1 MINDIMTNRDQKIP
15 LWRDE
20 RFWRIAL
27 QVLVIVIVVSVFA
40 VLGGNLNRSLRQTGS
55 SFGFSFLRTSA
66 GFNILDS
73 LIPYTPTDPYIRV
86 LFAGLLNS
94 LRVMFFGIILTTLL
108 GITVGVAR
116 FSDNWLLRQLSFI
129 YVEIVRNTPL
139 LLQLVFWYGV
149 FVQLPQIKESFS
161 FFNAVF
167 LSKQGIFMPWPSGI
181 QGIIGFAVLLI
192 CAIAAFI
199 ISKKRIKVMIE
210 RGESG
215 KPQLITLGI
224 IGIIALFI
232 LTIGL
237 NWQTPIFNPT
247 TNNMEGG
254 LRLTIEFT
262 TLLVSLVVYTAAYIA
277 EIVRAGIQ
285 SVPKGQWEAARSL
298 GLQSGLVMQLVV
310 FPQALR
316 VIIPPL
322 NSQYLNLAKNSS
334 LAIAVAYADIYNV
347 ATTTFNQT
355 GRAIEVMLII
365 MGTYLTINLLIS
377 LGMNQLNRSVQLQ
390 ER

>member
-1 MINDIMTNRDQKIP
+1 MSNRDQKIP
-15 LWRDE
+15 LWRDD

-40 VLGGNLNRSLRQTGS
+40 LLGGNLTRNLRQTGS
-55 SFGFSFLRTSA
+55 GFGFSFLGTSA

-108 GITVGVAR
+108 GITVGIAR
-116 FSDNWLLRQLSFI
+116 FSDNWLLRKLAFI

-149 FVQLPQIKESFS
+149 FVQLPPIKESF
-161 FFNAVF
+161 VF
-167 LSKQGIFMPWPSGI
+167 LNSIFFSKQGIFMPWPSGI
-181 QGIIGFAVLLI
+181 QGIIGFVVLLI
-192 CAIAAFI
+192 CAIAALI

-215 KPQLITLGI
+215 QIQLISLGI
-224 IGIIALFI
+224 IGIIALLI

-247 TNNMEGG
+247 TNNIEGG

-262 TLLVSLVVYTAAYIA
+262 TLLVALVVYTAAYIA

-285 SVPKGQWEAARSL
+285 SVSKGQWEAARSL

-322 NSQYLNLAKNSS
+322 NSQYLNLVKNSS

-355 GRAIEVMLII
+355 GKAIEVMLII

-377 LGMNQLNRSVQLQ
+377 LAMNQLNRSVQLQ

>member
-1 MINDIMTNRDQKIP
+1 MTNRDQKIP

-27 QVLVIVIVVSVFA
+27 QVLVIVILVSVFA
-40 VLGGNLNRSLRQTGS
+40 LLGGNLNRSLRQTGS
-55 SFGFSFLRTSA
+55 SFGFSFLGTSA

-108 GITVGVAR
+108 GITVGIAR

-139 LLQLVFWYGV
+139 LLQLIFWYGV

-161 FFNAVF
+161 LFNAVF
-167 LSKQGIFMPWPSGI
+167 FSKQGIFMPWPSGI
-181 QGIIGFAVLLI
+181 QGIIGFGALLI
-192 CAIAAFI
+192 CAITAFI

-224 IGIIALFI
+224 IGIIALLI

-237 NWQTPIFNPT
+237 NWQTPLFNPT
-247 TNNMEGG
+247 TNNIEGG

-377 LGMNQLNRSVQLQ
+377 LGMNQLNRSVQLR

>member
-1 MINDIMTNRDQKIP
+1 MTINRDQKIP

-40 VLGGNLNRSLRQTGS
+40 LLGGNLTRNLRQTGS
-55 SFGFSFLRTSA
+55 SFGFDFLNTSA

-73 LIPYTPTDPYIRV
+73 LIPYTPTDPYSRV
-86 LFAGLLNS
+86 LLAGLLNS

-108 GITVGVAR
+108 GIAVGVAR

-139 LLQLVFWYGV
+139 LLQLVFWYGI
-149 FVQLPQIKESFS
+149 FVQMPPVKESLTIS
-161 FFNAVF
+161 NSIF
-167 LSKQGIFMPWPSGI
+167 LSKQGIFLPWPSGI
-181 QGIIGFAVLLI
+181 QGIIGFGVLVI
-192 CAIAAFI
+192 CAIAALI
-199 ISKKRIKVMIE
+199 VSKRRIKVMVE

-215 KPQLITLGI
+215 QPQLITLGI
-224 IGIIALFI
+224 IGIIAL
-232 LTIGL
+232 LTLIVGL
-237 NWQTPIFNPT
+237 NWQRPIFNPT
-247 TNNMEGG
+247 TTNIEGG

-298 GLQSGLVMQLVV
+298 GLKSGLVMQLVV

-334 LAIAVAYADIYNV
+334 LAIAVAYADVYNV

-365 MGTYLTINLLIS
+365 MATYLTINLFIS
-377 LGMNQLNRSVQLQ
+377 LGMNQLNRSVQLR

>member
-1 MINDIMTNRDQKIP
+1 MTINRDQKIP

-40 VLGGNLNRSLRQTGS
+40 LLGGNLTRNLRQTGS
-55 SFGFSFLRTSA
+55 NFGFDFLNTSA

-73 LIPYTPTDPYIRV
+73 LIPYTPTDPYSRV
-86 LFAGLLNS
+86 LLAGLLNS

-108 GITVGVAR
+108 GIAVGVAR
-116 FSDNWLLRQLSFI
+116 FSDNWLLRQLAFI

-139 LLQLVFWYGV
+139 LLQLVFWYGI
-149 FVQLPQIKESFS
+149 FVQMPPVKNSLTISNS
-161 FFNAVF
+161 IF
-167 LSKQGIFMPWPSGI
+167 LSKQGIFLPWPSGI
-181 QGIIGFAVLLI
+181 QGIIGFGVLVI
-192 CAIAAFI
+192 CAIAALI
-199 ISKKRIKVMIE
+199 VSKKRIKVMVE

-215 KPQLITLGI
+215 QPQLITLGI
-224 IGIIALFI
+224 IGIIAL
-232 LTIGL
+232 LTLIVGL
-237 NWQTPIFNPT
+237 NWQRPMFNPT
-247 TNNMEGG
+247 TNNIEGG

-298 GLQSGLVMQLVV
+298 GLKSGLVMQLVV

-334 LAIAVAYADIYNV
+334 LAIAVAYADVYNV

-365 MGTYLTINLLIS
+365 MATYLTINLFIS
-377 LGMNQLNRSVQLQ
+377 LGMNQLNRSVQLR